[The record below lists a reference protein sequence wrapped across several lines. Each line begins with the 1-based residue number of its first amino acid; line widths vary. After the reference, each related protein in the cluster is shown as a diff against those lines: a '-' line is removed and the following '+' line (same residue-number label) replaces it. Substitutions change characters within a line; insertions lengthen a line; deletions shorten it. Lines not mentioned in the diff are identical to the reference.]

1 MRRISERTTN
11 SHYTL
16 SIFIILIAFIF
27 DTAQSIRFPD
37 RVAQPARD
45 QSDQHHFQTAV
56 FALGSFW
63 RSEAVFGC
71 LPGVVRTTVGYS
83 GGSKPNPE
91 YRSFGDHAESV
102 QVEYDPRLI
111 GFRELLD
118 IFWSSHDPRQV
129 YGQGP
134 DVGNQYRIENC
145 FCQQRTGANQVK
157 KQHCDYSN
165 SATWSISPCR
175 TRAPEI

>member
-1 MRRISERTTN
+1 MKIISERTTN
-11 SHYTL
+11 SHYIL

-27 DTAQSIRFPD
+27 DNANSIRFPD

-45 QSDQHHFQTAV
+45 QSDQQHLQTAV

-102 QVEYDPRLI
+102 QVLI
-111 GFRELLD
+111 FALLH
-118 IFWSSHDPRQV
+118 S
-129 YGQGP
+129 
-134 DVGNQYRIENC
+134 
-145 FCQQRTGANQVK
+145 
-157 KQHCDYSN
+157 
-165 SATWSISPCR
+165 
-175 TRAPEI
+175 